1 MAIAK
6 RPRVA
11 AIGLD
16 DAQIESLK
24 PLCGVL
30 RSATSLREY
39 LQSYSWTETD
49 VIVASSYT
57 LIDIDGSVS
66 VLTLGPVFL
75 QWPDRYS
82 PSTGVS
88 IRHHALSNPH
98 NNEWE
103 LTVPPTCPEQYKP
116 LAIELSSQLSLAGE
130 PPAAID
136 TSRQSCTSLIET
148 TSGLPVALRIELP
161 EKSNPGD
168 GGKSGNIALL
178 LPRASNLVAW
188 FRELL
193 FELHEI
199 DSAKV
204 PLAPPRFSQPSDW
217 YTPQETALAARIKET
232 TSEIA
237 RLSYEQ
243 AQLHTDL
250 AELGVRADRGI
261 RRALWADGDDLVDV
275 VSEIFSDLGFRV
287 RDMDSELRQGE
298 PKREDLRLSLQ
309 GDPSWQAMVEVKGY
323 SGGTRT
329 NDARQIRE
337 FRERFI
343 KEEGRL
349 PDLTLW
355 ISNPYRVVEP
365 SSRPTPDQGVHD
377 AAETV
382 GALHVLI
389 PDLYRQWALVTE
401 GNLEAETVIQNL
413 ANAVPGLWNPLAV
426 TSCV

>member
-11 AIGLD
+11 AIGLE
-16 DAQIESLK
+16 DAQLESLK
-24 PLCGVL
+24 QLCGVL
-30 RSATSLREY
+30 RSAPSLPEY
-39 LQSYSWTETD
+39 LQSYSWIETD
-49 VIVASSYT
+49 IIVASGYT
-57 LIDIDGSVS
+57 RFEVDVSVS
-66 VLTLGPVFL
+66 VLTFGFNFL
-75 QWPDRYS
+75 QWSDRHS
-82 PSTGVS
+82 SAFDIPVK
-88 IRHHALSNPH
+88 HHALSKPH

-103 LTVPPTCPEQYKP
+103 LTVPPTCPERYKP

-199 DSAKV
+199 NTASV
-204 PLAPPRFSQPSDW
+204 PLAPPRFSQPLDW
-217 YTPQETALAARIKET
+217 YTPQETALAARIT
-232 TSEIA
+232 AITSEIE

-243 AQLHTDL
+243 AQLRTEL
-250 AELGVRADRGI
+250 AEEGERAERGI
-261 RRALWADGDDLVDV
+261 RRALWADGEDLVDV
-275 VSEIFSDLGFRV
+275 VSEILSDLGFKV
-287 RDMDSELRQGE
+287 RDMDSELREGE

-309 GDPSWQAMVEVKGY
+309 GDPNWQAIVEVKGY

-355 ISNPYRVVEP
+355 ISNPFRVVEP

-382 GALHVLI
+382 GAVHVLI
-389 PDLYRQWALVTE
+389 SDLYRQWALVTA
-401 GNLEAETVIQNL
+401 GSLESETAVQNL
-413 ANAVPGLWNPLAV
+413 ANAVSGLWNPLAR

>member
-57 LIDIDGSVS
+57 HIDIDGSVS

-88 IRHHALSNPH
+88 IRHHAWTNLRNT
-98 NNEWE
+98 ERE
-103 LTVPPTCPEQYKP
+103 LTVSPMCPEQYKS
-116 LAIELSSQLSLAGE
+116 LVAELYSQLSMAAE
-130 PPAAID
+130 PPVTFA
-136 TSRQSCTSLIET
+136 TSRQSSTALIES
-148 TSGLPVALRIELP
+148 TSGLPVASRIDFP
-161 EKSNPGD
+161 AISNPGD
-168 GGKSGNIALL
+168 GEKTDNIALL

-188 FRELL
+188 FRALL
-193 FELHEI
+193 FELHET

-217 YTPQETALAARIKET
+217 YTPQETAVAARIEEV
-232 TSEIA
+232 TSEIE

-243 AQLHTDL
+243 AQLHSDL
-250 AELGVRADRGI
+250 ADLGERADKGI
-261 RRALWADGDDLVDV
+261 RRALWADGDELVDA
-275 VSEIFSDLGFRV
+275 VSEILSDLGFKV

-309 GDPSWQAMVEVKGY
+309 SNPNWQAMVEVKAY

-355 ISNPYRVVEP
+355 ISNPYRVMEP
-365 SSRPTPDQGVHD
+365 SFRPTPNQGVHD
-377 AAETV
+377 AAQTV
-382 GALHVLI
+382 NALQVLI

-413 ANAVPGLWNPLAV
+413 ANAIPGLWNPLAR